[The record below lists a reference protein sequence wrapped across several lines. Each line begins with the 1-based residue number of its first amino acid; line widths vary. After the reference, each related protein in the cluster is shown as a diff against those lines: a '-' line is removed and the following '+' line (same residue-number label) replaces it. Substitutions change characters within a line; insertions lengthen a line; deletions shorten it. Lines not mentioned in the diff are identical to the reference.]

1 MAANRAADVAEVLWE
16 LKKEDKIATYGVI
29 ASRAGF
35 SAGSKGRSVLTAL
48 KGVRRDWP
56 HLQWFRAVSEEGTVE
71 KDSEHESLLRDIG
84 FDFEEQEDCL
94 VLVGHEDRLMNWE
107 DESSDGEQEA
117 EE

>member
-1 MAANRAADVAEVLWE
+1 MTVNRAAEVAEVLWE

-56 HLQWFRAVSEEGTVE
+56 HLQWFRAVSEEGAVE
-71 KDSEHESLLRDIG
+71 KDSEHETLLRDIG
-84 FDFEEQEDCL
+84 FDFEEQDEL
-94 VLVGHEDRLMNWE
+94 MVLIGHEERMKIWE
-107 DESSDGEQEA
+107 EESEEEA

>member
-1 MAANRAADVAEVLWE
+1 MTVNRAAEVAEVLWE

-56 HLQWFRAVSEEGTVE
+56 HLQWFRAVSEEGAVE
-71 KDSEHESLLRDIG
+71 KDSEHETLLRDIG
-84 FDFEEQEDCL
+84 FDFEEQDEL
-94 VLVGHEDRLMNWE
+94 MVLIGHEERMKIWE
-107 DESSDGEQEA
+107 DESEEQA

>member
-1 MAANRAADVAEVLWE
+1 MTVNRAAEVAEVLWE

-56 HLQWFRAVSEEGTVE
+56 HLQWFRAVSEEGAVE
-71 KDSEHESLLRDIG
+71 KDSEHETLLRDIG
-84 FDFEEQEDCL
+84 FDFEEQDEL
-94 VLVGHEDRLMNWE
+94 MVLIGHEERLKNWE
-107 DESSDGEQEA
+107 EEPEEQDEE
-117 EE
+117 

>member
-1 MAANRAADVAEVLWE
+1 MTVNRAAEVAEVLWE

-56 HLQWFRAVSEEGTVE
+56 HLQWFRAVSEEGAVE
-71 KDSEHESLLRDIG
+71 KDSEHETLLRDIG
-84 FDFEEQEDCL
+84 FDFEEQDEL
-94 VLVGHEDRLMNWE
+94 MVLIGHEERMKIWE
-107 DESSDGEQEA
+107 EESEEQA